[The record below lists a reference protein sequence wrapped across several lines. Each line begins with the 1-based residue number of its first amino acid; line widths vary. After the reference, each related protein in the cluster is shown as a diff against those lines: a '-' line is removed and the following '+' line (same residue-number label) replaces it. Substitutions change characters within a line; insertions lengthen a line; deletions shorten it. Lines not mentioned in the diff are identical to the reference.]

1 MRIAVLSLLGLALV
15 GLGPRPANAQ
25 ANAGPDEVARLR
37 EELQELRRAMVTL
50 EARLDALPSAPPTPA
65 APPAPDAAPPLP
77 APAAPDVATPNPQ
90 AAAGSKVFNPDISA
104 VGNFLGAAGK
114 SPGGGEPSLE
124 MHEAEVSFQAV
135 VDPYAR
141 ADFFLA
147 FGPAGVDVEE
157 AFVTF
162 PTVPGDLL
170 LKVGKMRTAF
180 GKVDGMHN
188 HVMPWTDRPLVTKN
202 LVGGEEGL
210 SDSGISISRLFP
222 NSFVFLEA
230 TGQVYRGASAVFQG
244 PTRADLTYVGHLR
257 AYRDLTENT
266 NLDLGGSI
274 AYGHNDSG
282 PDRTT
287 RLFGVD
293 AAFRF
298 RPLRRAI
305 YQRLIVRS
313 ELVWSRRRQPTDP
326 ASASDPSNVPGN
338 AGSFGTASAFGTY
351 AALEYQFA
359 RRWYAGGRFD
369 WSERADDA
377 SLRDKGGSLLLTWWP
392 SEFSQIRGQYR
403 YTRFAEGR
411 TANEFLFQFLFS
423 IGAHG
428 AHTF

>member
-1 MRIAVLSLLGLALV
+1 MRVAAFSLLTVLLLCGGA
-15 GLGPRPANAQ
+15 PRARAQ
-25 ANAGPDEVARLR
+25 DPPPPDEMARLR
-37 EELQELRRAMVTL
+37 EELLQLRQAVAAL
-50 EARLDALPSAPPTPA
+50 EARLDTLQAAPSTPAPAPGPA
-65 APPAPDAAPPLP
+65 APEPTPLP
-77 APAAPDVATPNPQ
+77 PSPALAPGA
-90 AAAGSKVFNPDISA
+90 SKMFNPDIA
-104 VGNFLGAAGK
+104 VIGDFLGAVGR

-124 MHEAEVSFQAV
+124 MHEAETSFQAI

-147 FGPAGVDVEE
+147 FGPEGVDVEE

-162 PTVPGDLL
+162 PTVPGGLL
-170 LKVGKMRTAF
+170 MKVGKMRTAF

-188 HVMPWTDRPLVTKN
+188 HVLPWTDRPLVTKN
-202 LVGGEEGL
+202 LVGGEDGI
-210 SDSGISISRLFP
+210 SDSGISLARLIP
-222 NSFVFLEA
+222 TSFLFLEA
-230 TGQVYRGASAVFQG
+230 TGQVYRGDSNVFKG
-244 PTRADLTYVGHLR
+244 ETRSDLTYVGHLR

-274 AYGHNDSG
+274 AYGSNDSG
-282 PDRTT
+282 PGENT

-293 AAFRF
+293 ATFRF

-305 YQRLIVRS
+305 YQRLIARS
-313 ELVWSRRRQPTDP
+313 ELVWSRREQP
-326 ASASDPSNVPGN
+326 
-338 AGSFGTASAFGTY
+338 AGTSSAFGTY
-351 AALEYQFA
+351 VGLDYQFA
-359 RRWYAGGRFD
+359 RRWYVGGRFD
-369 WSERADDA
+369 WSERAEDA
-377 SLRDKGGSLLLTWWP
+377 ALEDKGGSLLLTWWP

>member
-1 MRIAVLSLLGLALV
+1 MLSNRLAFVVLAVACIGAAAGGGYLAT
-15 GLGPRPANAQ
+15 RQN
-25 ANAGPDEVARLR
+25 
-37 EELQELRRAMVTL
+37 TI
-50 EARLDALPSAPPTPA
+50 
-65 APPAPDAAPPLP
+65 PAPMAAS
-77 APAAPDVATPNPQ
+77 APAAPATAPAAAPALPAAPAPAPSDVAAATPNQQ
-90 AAAGSKVFNPDISA
+90 AAAGSKMFNPDISA
-104 VGNFLGAAGK
+104 IGDFLGAVGK

-124 MHEAEVSFQAV
+124 MHEAEASFQAV

-147 FGPAGVDVEE
+147 FHDGGVDVEE
-157 AFVTF
+157 AFITF

-188 HVMPWTDRPLVTKN
+188 HVLPWTDRPLVTKN
-202 LVGGEEGL
+202 LVGGEDGI

-230 TGQVYRGASAVFQG
+230 TGQVYRGDSAVFKAAH
-244 PTRADLTYVGHLR
+244 RADLTYVGHLR
-257 AYRDLTENT
+257 AYRDLTENA

-282 PDRTT
+282 PDQST

-313 ELVWSRRRQPTDP
+313 ELVWSRRRQP
-326 ASASDPSNVPGN
+326 AGAGNGFGDPSVP
-338 AGSFGTASAFGTY
+338 GTASAAGTANAFGTY
-351 AALEYQFA
+351 ASLEYQFA

-377 SLRDKGGSLLLTWWP
+377 SLRDKGGSLLLTYWP
-392 SEFSQIRGQYR
+392 SEFSQVRGQYR
-403 YTRFAEGR
+403 YTRFGEGH